1 MNAANLDTTNLL
13 LGIMAAVSVLEA
25 ILLIAVGVMAYKLYG
40 QSMRAIREVEER
52 QIAPL
57 VARVNALMIRVDAI
71 LTDLQDVTS
80 RVSTRTER
88 VDSAIRHTIDR
99 VDETA
104 SRVRSS
110 VSSQMHRVFALVN
123 AARAAIDGF
132 FHPERREPDGSSK
145 FEVRRAT

>member
-1 MNAANLDTTNLL
+1 MNAGNLDTTNLL

-25 ILLIAVGVMAYKLYG
+25 LLLIGIGVMAYRLYG
-40 QSMRAIREVEER
+40 QAMQTIREVEQR

-57 VARVNALMIRVDAI
+57 VARVNTLMARVDAI
-71 LTDLQDVTS
+71 LGDLRDVTA

-88 VDSAIRHTIDR
+88 VDSAIQHTIDR

-104 SRVRSS
+104 WRVRARVSSRVNRA
-110 VSSQMHRVFALVN
+110 VAVFN

-132 FHPERREPDGSSK
+132 FHPA
-145 FEVRRAT
+145 RRAPEDAPEHA